1 MRAPFKFVIGHFAA
15 GLFFISLPTTLLSAP
30 AITATSTIVAAS
42 ATATT
47 TPIASFMVTPASAA
61 IGTAHPSNVRTVKAQ
76 YDVYMGS
83 VKVATMKEVFTRTQ
97 DTYHAE
103 SVSRAVGLLAMFK
116 PETIRATSTGA
127 ITAQGL
133 RPHTFIQSRKLDTN
147 RNTRADFNWT
157 AQTIALSDKNGVR
170 TVPLPAGTQDR
181 LSAMYQFLY
190 TSALNTSVLTFNMTN
205 GSRVGDYVYQI
216 TPNQNVTTPLGTF
229 KALYLH
235 NPPKEHATRTEIWL
249 VPEYANFPYKM
260 NIIEADG
267 REFSQVLTHL
277 KITP

>member
-1 MRAPFKFVIGHFAA
+1 MRAPFNKLVIGHFAA
-15 GLFFISLPTTLLSAP
+15 GLFFISLPTTLLAAP
-30 AITATSTIVAAS
+30 AISATSVIVVEPAAS
-42 ATATT
+42 AVTAT
-47 TPIASFMVTPASAA
+47 
-61 IGTAHPSNVRTVKAQ
+61 AHLSSVRTVKAH

-83 VKVATMKEVFTRTQ
+83 VKVATMKEFFTRSQ
-97 DTYHAE
+97 DSYHAE
-103 SVSRAVGLLAMFK
+103 SITQAVGFLAMFK
-116 PETIRATSTGA
+116 PEKIHAISTGT

-133 RPHTFIQSRKLDTN
+133 RPHTFVQTRKLDTK
-147 RNTRADFNWT
+147 RNSRADFNW
-157 AQTIALSDKNGVR
+157 ADKTITLSDKNGVR
-170 TVPLPAGTQDR
+170 AVPLPAGTQDR

-190 TSALNTSVLTFNMTN
+190 ASSLKASTLSFSMTN
-205 GSRVGDYVYQI
+205 GSRVGDYVYNI

-235 NPPKEHATRTEIWL
+235 NPPKENATRTEIWL
-249 VPEYANFPYKM
+249 VPENANFPYKM